1 MVCFTIDFCKTIP
14 YNDVK
19 IKYTKGAMKM
29 ETTIEFK
36 VKQENTK
43 WEDTPINR
51 IQTIHNIDEINKYA
65 ARLSKVFKTE
75 VRWNYEGLSQGH
87 YINVN

>member
-1 MVCFTIDFCKTIP
+1 MPTYVYHCDHCGFNP
-14 YNDVK
+14 RLRE
-19 IKYTKGAMKM
+19 GG
-29 ETTIEFK
+29 E
-36 VKQENTK
+36 
-43 WEDTPINR
+43 
-51 IQTIHNIDEINKYA
+51 YA